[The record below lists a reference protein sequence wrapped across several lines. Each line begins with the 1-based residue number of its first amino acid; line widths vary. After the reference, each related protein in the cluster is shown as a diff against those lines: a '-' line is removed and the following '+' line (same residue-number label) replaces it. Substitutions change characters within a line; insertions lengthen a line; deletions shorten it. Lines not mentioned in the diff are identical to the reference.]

1 MNAKLVRAA
10 PRVRLDIYLKVEL
23 ELDNSE
29 QPQRVARELER
40 LLKKFH
46 GARSAEATNVVV
58 HED

>member
-1 MNAKLVRAA
+1 MWPSYHCLMQY
-10 PRVRLDIYLKVEL
+10 LDIYFKVEL

-40 LLKKFH
+40 ILAKH
-46 GARSAEATNVVV
+46 YGVRSAEATNLVV

>member
-1 MNAKLVRAA
+1 MQ
-10 PRVRLDIYLKVEL
+10 RLDIYLKVEL

-40 LLKKFH
+40 ILKRFY
-46 GARSAEATNVVV
+46 GVRVAEATNLVV

>member
-1 MNAKLVRAA
+1 MQH
-10 PRVRLDIYLKVEL
+10 LDIYFKVEL

-40 LLKKFH
+40 ILSKYY
-46 GARSAEATNVVV
+46 GVRNVEATNLVV

>member
-1 MNAKLVRAA
+1 MKRF
-10 PRVRLDIYLKVEL
+10 DIYLKVEL

-46 GARSAEATNVVV
+46 GARSTEATNIVV